1 MNASEKVSNGKRL
14 IDANRALEIVRDQ
27 GIAHPNAYHLTNYA
41 TLILREAPTVNAVEV
56 VRCFECKHLIFS
68 DCYGECGKGH
78 MGIVRPDD
86 FCSYGEPKECVQ
98 KGGLNKM
105 GKRGRPLKADKRDDS
120 YRLRLNAEE
129 REMLT
134 QISEWTEQPIAAVI
148 RAALRSYYETI
159 EFKRNTY
166 FNNLEEENAK
176 N

>member
-1 MNASEKVSNGKRL
+1 
-14 IDANRALEIVRDQ
+14 
-27 GIAHPNAYHLTNYA
+27 
-41 TLILREAPTVNAVEV
+41 
-56 VRCFECKHLIFS
+56 
-68 DCYGECGKGH
+68 
-78 MGIVRPDD
+78 
-86 FCSYGEPKECVQ
+86 
-98 KGGLNKM
+98 M

-148 RAALRSYYETI
+148 RAALRSYYKTI
-159 EFKRNTY
+159 EFERNTY